1 MHSLLPHLGLS
12 STFREGGGP
21 VQCCSDERVPLCS
34 DSGLLRPEHILGTEG
49 DDLLE
54 PSEEND
60 RCHLMQE
67 STLPNELANWL
78 PENVDV
84 IGRIS
89 CVQPILQVQTIR
101 WWRHA
106 ADVPSTS
113 KQPWKEKRESIRIH
127 Q

>member
-54 PSEEND
+54 P
-60 RCHLMQE
+60 
-67 STLPNELANWL
+67 
-78 PENVDV
+78 ENVDV